1 MSSTTPSASS
11 SSSSPKEGG
20 GEKKLF
26 TIESL
31 LGEKLLRSA
40 KTTSK
45 PTRQLLQGKELLGL
59 YFSASWCPPCKTFS
73 PLLMQLYNAAAK
85 DGKLE
90 IVYVSS
96 DSNPEEFEGYVSTS
110 KYNII

>member
-1 MSSTTPSASS
+1 MSTTTAAP
-11 SSSSPKEGG
+11 E
-20 GEKKLF
+20 GEKF

-45 PTRQLLQGKELLGL
+45 PTKQLMQGKELLGL

-73 PLLMQLYNAAAK
+73 PLLMQFYNATAK

-96 DSNPEEFEGYVSTS
+96 DANVGEFEGYVS
-110 KYNII
+110 NF